1 MEKNERLQWGRVG
14 CKWRGGGDGAEN
26 VRVRERASSNVQRK
40 KKMRERGSS
49 NVKRR
54 TEKGRAVMC

>member
-26 VRVRERASSNVQRK
+26 VRVRESEQQC
-40 KKMRERGSS
+40 
-49 NVKRR
+49 
-54 TEKGRAVMC
+54 TEKEKNEGEREQ